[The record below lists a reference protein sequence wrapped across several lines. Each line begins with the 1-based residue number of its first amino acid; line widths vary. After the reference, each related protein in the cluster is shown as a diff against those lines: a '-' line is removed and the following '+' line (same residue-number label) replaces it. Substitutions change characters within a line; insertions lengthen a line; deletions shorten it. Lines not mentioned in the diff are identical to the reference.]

1 MRYETARYLTEGSAA
16 LAPTH
21 SCTTEYGT
29 IITFDEARASCGG
42 RLAESARRPHLRT
55 PQWYRDLTN
64 GTLAGT
70 PAEHSSKRQVIGI
83 GAGYTLAAAL
93 ALALGVVL

>member
-16 LAPTH
+16 LAPAH
-21 SCTTEYGT
+21 SCTTKNVT
-29 IITFDEARASCGG
+29 VITFDEACASYG
-42 RLAESARRPHLRT
+42 RQSAQSARQPHIKA

-64 GTLAGT
+64 GTLAGSPT
-70 PAEHSSKRQVIGI
+70 GNPSKRQVIGI

-93 ALALGVVL
+93 ILALGVVL

>member
-21 SCTTEYGT
+21 SCTTKNGT
-29 IITFDEARASCGG
+29 IITFDEARASYG
-42 RLAESARRPHLRT
+42 RQSAQSKRRPHFKT

-70 PAEHSSKRQVIGI
+70 PAENSSKRQVIGI

-93 ALALGVVL
+93 VLALGVVL